1 MTEQGLE
8 SGGASKVA
16 GFSLYAGVMS
26 NAQDRPKL
34 ERLCRYITRSA
45 VSEGWH

>member
-26 NAQDRPKL
+26 NAQAKRKL
-34 ERLCRYITRSA
+34 ERLCSYITRSE
-45 VSEGWH
+45 V